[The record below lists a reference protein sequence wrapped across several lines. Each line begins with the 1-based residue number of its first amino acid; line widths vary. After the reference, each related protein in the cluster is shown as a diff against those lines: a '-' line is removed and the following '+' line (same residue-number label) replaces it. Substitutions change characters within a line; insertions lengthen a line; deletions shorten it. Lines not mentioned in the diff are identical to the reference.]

1 MRTPEYWKPKIPE
14 GWTPI
19 KGASDYAISTENYV
33 YNLKTIKRMKRYWE
47 NLKDYSFVYDDE
59 GKLRRVCHSN
69 PTVETYDLPDEEMRI
84 IYDYPDYKVT
94 AYGAVWKYR
103 KTGKRYRG
111 NPLLVATVDIGKKE
125 YIRLKT
131 EDGRAHWVR
140 MEKIMKDTYPEH

>member
-1 MRTPEYWKPKIPE
+1 
-14 GWTPI
+14 
-19 KGASDYAISTENYV
+19 
-33 YNLKTIKRMKRYWE
+33 MKRYWE

-59 GKLRRVCHSN
+59 GKLRKVCHSN
-69 PTVETYDLPDEEMRI
+69 PTVETYGLPDEEMRI

-111 NPLLVATVDIGKKE
+111 NPFLVAKKDIGEKK